1 MGLYQDR
8 FYLLFTTRG
17 KSSGGDRERGSTMAW
32 LGSEDRVQSPFTA
45 QTPTTPDDP
54 VPADWPGDLRR
65 VLFDPNS
72 GSGDR
77 CLRTFIH
84 TISSGRADLDV
95 VVLPMRII
103 DQQDVP
109 PDILEGELGNQL
121 RSQGFAAAALVM
133 LGQPPT
139 GQGQRGGFW
148 ARFDMSEGVGVWAM
162 ELMHCL
168 TGFDDL
174 YPFGGNLGPYDNM
187 AGSEG
192 THPTAYTKAAV
203 QWLDPGAI
211 AQHSSLAAT
220 YDLHTVGLVQ
230 PPPTGRWSAVRV
242 GGQVPYLMVESRSR
256 VDQFDVG
263 IPAEGVIV
271 YRVQTTDPLGHT
283 QNNQAPAELLTV
295 TPAGGPAA
303 LSAGAVLTT
312 DNGVTVRVLS
322 ALAGGISVRIEDPS
336 HHLADR
342 SAEFH
347 APAAAPAGRLA
358 HPGPWGPGHRLP
370 GYVGLPA
377 RAVARRPRR
386 NRYHGPDPE
395 RGRTAGRGQ
404 PVRIREYQPRPD
416 DPAVPGRRG
425 DRAQPVLDD
434 GRRGHRQPQR
444 HRGGADRRGRPGGL
458 LPRRPRHPSRHLPPV
473 QRTLPGTLVDR
484 RRSRARRRRSDRERL
499 APPSAGAPST
509 FVDGSGVHIVVYR
522 SGDGVIRD
530 LYRTTGAVVGE
541 NLSGTAGTPD
551 AAGDPVAYYTAHDD
565 THQVA
570 YVGQDGHLWELYWA
584 GTTPV
589 VGWDLS
595 LPSGAPPGTGTPA
608 AYYSAGTNTK
618 HVFYRSGDGQLHEIW
633 WVPGGGVPGYVNLT
647 AAYGLPPAAD
657 DPAALTIEGP
667 NTQHVIFRGTDGD
680 IYEVQW

>member
-1 MGLYQDR
+1 
-8 FYLLFTTRG
+8 
-17 KSSGGDRERGSTMAW
+17 MAW
-32 LGSEDRVQSPFTA
+32 LGVKRIAFIPVHRPNA
-45 QTPTTPDDP
+45 HPPDDP
-54 VPADWPGDLRR
+54 VPADWPEEILRR

-72 GSGDR
+72 GSGDH

-121 RSQGFAAAALVM
+121 RSQGFDAAALVM

-242 GGQVPYLMVESRSR
+242 GTQVPYLMVESRSR
-256 VDQFDVG
+256 VDQFDMG

-295 TPAGGPAA
+295 TSAGRPAA
-303 LSAGAVLTT
+303 LPAGAVLTT

-336 HHLADR
+336 HHLVDR

-347 APAAAPAGRLA
+347 TPAAAGRPAVWLI
-358 HPGPWGPGHRLP
+358 PGPGVQDIGYRDTSGSLHELWRDAQGGTGTTNLTQNAGAPLATGSP
-370 GYVGLPA
+370 YGYVNTNLNQTILLFRDGGGVVRSLYWTTG
-377 RAVARRPRR
+377 AVGTD
-386 NRYHGPDPE
+386 NLSG
-395 RGRTAGRGQ
+395 TAGAPIAAGD
-404 PVRIREYQPRPD
+404 PVGYYHAALDTHHVIYRLSNGHFQELWWT
-416 DPAVPGRRG
+416 G
-425 DRAQPVLDD
+425 D
-434 GRRGHRQPQR
+434 
-444 HRGGADRRGRPGGL
+444 
-458 LPRRPRHPSRHLPPV
+458 SPV
-473 QRTLPGTLVDR
+473 QGGGDLTA
-484 RRSRARRRRSDRERL
+484 SAS
-499 APPSAGAPST
+499 APPSAGAPSA

-530 LYRTTGAVVGE
+530 LYWTTAAVAGE
-541 NLSGTAGTPD
+541 NLSGTAGTPN
-551 AAGDPVAYYTAHDD
+551 AAGDPVAYYTSHDD

-633 WVPGGGVPGYVNLT
+633 WVPGGGVPSHVNLT

-657 DPAALTIEGP
+657 DPAALTIDGP
-667 NTQHVIFRGTDGD
+667 NTQHVIFRGNDGH